1 MEMIKILVIIVTYNA
16 KPWIDKCFSS
26 VIGSSYPA
34 DIFVVDNG
42 SKDGTQEYIKKS
54 YPNIIFQQ
62 SECNLGFGGANNIGL
77 KFALENNYDYVY
89 LLNQDAWIFP
99 DTLEKLV
106 NAHKRHPEYGIISPM
121 QCQANMH
128 SLDKNFVNNVCY
140 RIINSTLLNDLY
152 FNTIND
158 IYEVPA
164 VMAAHWLISR
174 ECLVKVGGFS
184 PTFYHYGE
192 DDNYCD
198 RVIYFNYKIGIFINA
213 VAVHDRE
220 NRKRVAKHTLYMFY
234 VSILRCVSNPLRQP
248 RINISLVSNAF
259 KLSIKLKTLKPFAY
273 FIKYIFN
280 IKNVRQNRKIS
291 IINDTAFL

>member
-1 MEMIKILVIIVTYNA
+1 MIKILVIIVTYNA

-26 VIGSSYPA
+26 VLGSSYQA
-34 DIFVVDNG
+34 DLFVIDNG
-42 SKDGTQEYIKKS
+42 STDGTQDYIKKN
-54 YPNIIFQQ
+54 YPNIFFQQ
-62 SECNLGFGGANNIGL
+62 SKSNLGFGGANNIGL
-77 KFALENNYDYVY
+77 KFALKNNYDYVY

-140 RIINSTLLNDLY
+140 RIIHGTLLNDLY
-152 FNTIND
+152 FNTTND

-198 RVIYFNYKIGIFINA
+198 RVIYFHYKIGILINA

-220 NRKRVAKHTLYMFY
+220 NRKKVAKHTLYMFY
-234 VSILRCVSNPLRQP
+234 VSILRCASNPLRQP
-248 RINISLVSNAF
+248 KINISLVAKAL

-273 FIKYIFN
+273 YIKYICN
-280 IKNVRQNRKIS
+280 IKTVWQNKKIS
-291 IINDTAFL
+291 IINETAFL